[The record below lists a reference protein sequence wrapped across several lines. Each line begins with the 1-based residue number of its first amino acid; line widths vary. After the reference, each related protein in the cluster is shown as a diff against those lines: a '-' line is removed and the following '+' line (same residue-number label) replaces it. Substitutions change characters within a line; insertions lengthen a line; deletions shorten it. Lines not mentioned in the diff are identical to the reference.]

1 MARSYAVGGLIALVA
16 LGAVEARAQTDLNA
30 GMTPAQ
36 LFAANCAACHRSPQ
50 GLARG
55 RDPYTIANIL
65 RDHYTSRPAIATAIA
80 GYLVSVR
87 GPARPAAGP
96 ATPGGE
102 QTGAAASAARTRPL
116 ERLTN
121 PTVERLKS
129 FAADADAAK
138 PSTPDAP
145 ARGVER
151 LLSYSASGVAAN
163 SLREAAVAAA
173 PHAARPGVPEP
184 GIRPARTITTR
195 PDDAA
200 AKTDSSISAG
210 AVAAPAPAVPSP
222 VFPLRGPPPSSA
234 MPTMQS
240 NEDMR

>member
-1 MARSYAVGGLIALVA
+1 M
-16 LGAVEARAQTDLNA
+16 
-30 GMTPAQ
+30 
-36 LFAANCAACHRSPQ
+36 
-50 GLARG
+50 
-55 RDPYTIANIL
+55 
-65 RDHYTSRPAIATAIA
+65 AIA

-184 GIRPARTITTR
+184 GFDPRERPRRGPTTPQRKRIQASRQVRSLRLRLRYRAPCFRCAGRRRAAQCPRCSRTRTCAEGSGLCAPLR
-195 PDDAA
+195 PR
-200 AKTDSSISAG
+200 AG
-210 AVAAPAPAVPSP
+210 AEKAK
-222 VFPLRGPPPSSA
+222 RGRPIDARKSA
-234 MPTMQS
+234 
-240 NEDMR
+240 